1 MTNQYWRLR
10 WLRASLPRRR
20 RPSLRVSSL
29 FGIALLA
36 LCGGEV
42 WSQTPQSMR
51 IIVPFAPGGG
61 ADILARLLAE
71 EIGRAQR
78 ISVVVEN
85 RAGGGTVPATEAVA
99 HATPDGSML
108 LMNANSFVINPS
120 LRKLSYD
127 PLTAFEPLC
136 NLVGT
141 PMFIVVGRNSP
152 YRTLTELLD
161 AARARPGELNLA
173 SLGPATAQHIAFELL
188 KRRANVNMSFVS
200 YPGNVP
206 AINALMGGHVTS
218 ALANFPEIVEHVNAG
233 NLRVL
238 ATTIRARFERLPETP
253 TIAETGFDGYSAEV
267 WLGLVAPAR
276 TPQDTL
282 GRIISWSNAA
292 MQTPAIKARL
302 NVLGLL
308 PKSMCGA
315 EFGAYMRSQRDDYAR
330 ILRDANIKGE

>member
-1 MTNQYWRLR
+1 MTNHWCLAQ
-10 WLRASLPRRR
+10 LRASSQRRW
-20 RPSLRVSSL
+20 RPSWMASSL

-36 LCGGEV
+36 LCGGEA

-61 ADILARLLAE
+61 ADILARLVAE
-71 EIGRAQR
+71 EIGRAQK

-99 HATPDGSML
+99 HATPDGSTL

-127 PLTAFEPLC
+127 PLAAFEPLC

-188 KRRANVNMSFVS
+188 KRRANVNMSFIA

-218 ALANFPEIVEHVNAG
+218 ALANFPEIVEHINAG

-238 ATTIRARFERLPETP
+238 ATTTRARFERLPETP
-253 TIAETGFDGYSAEV
+253 TIAESGFDGYAAEV
-267 WLGLVAPAR
+267 WLGLVAPAQ
-276 TPQDTL
+276 TPPDTL
-282 GRIISWSNAA
+282 SRIISWSSAA

-302 NVLGLL
+302 NALGLL
-308 PKSMCGA
+308 PKSMCGT
-315 EFGAYMRSQRDDYAR
+315 EFAAYMRSQRDDYAR
-330 ILRDANIKGE
+330 ILRDANIKAE

>member
-1 MTNQYWRLR
+1 MTDQQGYLLRLR
-10 WLRASLPRRR
+10 APLPRRR
-20 RPSLRVSSL
+20 RLSWMASSL
-29 FGIALLA
+29 FAMALLA

-71 EIGRAQR
+71 EIARAQK
-78 ISVVVEN
+78 IPAVVEN
-85 RAGGGTVPATEAVA
+85 RPGGGTVPATEAVA
-99 HATPDGSML
+99 HAAPDGTMI

-141 PMFIVVGRNSP
+141 PMFIVVGRDSP
-152 YRTLTELLD
+152 YRTLKELLD
-161 AARARPGELNLA
+161 AARARPGELTLA

-188 KRRANVNMSFVS
+188 KRRANVNMTFVAYS
-200 YPGNVP
+200 GNVP

-218 ALANFPEIVEHVNAG
+218 ALANFPEIVEQVNAG

-238 ATTIRARFERLPETP
+238 ATTTRARFERLPHTQ
-253 TIAETGFDGYSAEV
+253 TIAESGFDGYAAEV

-282 GRIISWSNAA
+282 GRIVAWSSAA
-292 MQTPAIKARL
+292 MQVPAIKARL
-302 NVLGLL
+302 EALGLL
-308 PKSMCGA
+308 PKSMCGPDFA
-315 EFGAYMRSQRDDYAR
+315 AYMRSQRDDYAR